1 MPIAPPQQFLHP
13 KLNIPLRWVL
23 VVPFVLQTVG
33 AVTLVGYLSFRSGQR
48 VVENLAHQL
57 IAEVGNRT
65 TLYLEKT
72 LEVPHLINQLN
83 ADAMSLGTIPNLQT
97 ENTET
102 LEKFF
107 GRQIL
112 RFPSVSTIAI
122 ANERGGMIGSGQKSS
137 SPSRSKIGS
146 GEKNSIALASVYR
159 TERFTKG
166 RYSIS
171 DVDTQGNKIRTQT
184 ISQNY
189 DARIRPWY
197 TTPKQARKATW
208 SPIYEYISRTKV
220 LGISAG
226 LPIYNRYGKFLGVL
240 TADLTLDHLNQFL
253 SNLKISKSG
262 QIFII
267 ERSGLLIAS
276 STNYPVFKLPAGKLQ
291 RTKALESQNSII
303 RETTAQLTKR
313 FRNLT
318 QINNIQQFEFE
329 QPAGKQF
336 AQVIPYSDRLG
347 LDWLI
352 IIVVPESDFTAE
364 IQANNYRTV
373 LLSSLALMV
382 SILLGLWTARKI
394 TQPIQKLNL
403 CTQAFSAG
411 KTVLPLSPTGIREID
426 VLRDGF
432 NQMMIQL
439 NTSFQALQENQQTL
453 ETFLDSVPVGVSIH
467 APSGQ
472 VIFVNN
478 KGKEILTLGV
488 TPAIAEELSATYQ
501 LYMAGTNE
509 FYPIEQLPA
518 IRGLKGEL
526 VYIDD
531 MEIAVSGRRVP
542 IEVSTIPVFDK
553 NGNVLYAINAFQD
566 ITQRVQSEQLLANYQ
581 RELERQVAEQTK
593 ALRES
598 KTQLQLIT
606 DSVPGCISY
615 VDASQ
620 HYRFVNKTYEIWFDC
635 QKEDILGKTIQ
646 EVIGLE
652 AYQRVLPYITQVLA
666 GEIVNYEA
674 EVPYQGHHTR
684 DISAILVPD
693 IDEHQVVQGYY
704 ALITDI
710 SEQQAAL
717 RERKST
723 EAALRES
730 EARFRQLAANVPG
743 IIYTIVHA
751 PDGSTRLEYISA
763 AVEEILEIKPE
774 QALAD
779 FSLISNL
786 WHPEDIEAYSLAL
799 QQNLSTFEPF
809 SYEWRVITPSGK
821 LKWLFARRSGLE
833 KRDNGDIVGH
843 GIVQDISDRKRAEAA
858 LRESEIRF
866 RLAFDDAAI
875 GMALVALNGQFI
887 EVNQVL
893 CDLVGYSET
902 ELLQK
907 TCWAITHPE
916 DFKSIEE
923 NVQKL
928 LSGEKR
934 SFQVKKRCI
943 HKQGKVIWTI
953 QSTSI
958 IRDQNGVPLYCVSQ
972 IQDISD
978 RQVAERVKDEFIS
991 IVSHELRT
999 PLTSICGALGILQS
1013 GKFDNQSDKFQHFLQ
1028 MAVNNSIRLVR
1039 LLNDILDLE
1048 RLESGSVE
1056 LLIEES
1062 ETNELMQQA
1071 VEAVQTL
1078 ASQAAITIKTVPI
1091 SVNLLVSPGA
1101 IVQVMINL
1109 LSNAIK
1115 FSPPG
1120 STIWLKAELINYD
1133 QIESDTDYFFSTS
1146 YVRFSVQD
1154 EGRGIPPE
1162 KLETI
1167 FERFQQVDASDSRQ
1181 KGGTGLGL
1189 AICKTIVQKHKGD
1202 IWVESELGK
1211 GSTFYFTIP
1220 RSGKD
1225 L

>member
-1 MPIAPPQQFLHP
+1 MPIAPSQQFLYP

-23 VVPFVLQTVG
+23 VIPFVLQTVG

-48 VVENLAHQL
+48 VVESLAHQL
-57 IAEVGNRT
+57 ITEVGNRT

-72 LEVPHLINQLN
+72 LEVPHLINRLN
-83 ADAMSLGTIPNLQT
+83 ADAISLGTLPNFQT

-122 ANERGGMIGSGQKSS
+122 ANERGGMIGSGQNSS
-137 SPSRSKIGS
+137 FLLPTKIGYGHQNPPS
-146 GEKNSIALASVYR
+146 LATVYR

-166 RYSIS
+166 KYSIS
-171 DVDTQGNKIRTQT
+171 DIDSQGNKIHTQV
-184 ISQNY
+184 IAQNY

-197 TTPKQARKATW
+197 KTPKQARKATW
-208 SPIYEYISRTKV
+208 SPIYEFISRTKV

-226 LPIYNRYGKFLGVL
+226 LPIYNRSGKFQGVL
-240 TADLTLDHLNQFL
+240 ATDITLDHLNQFL
-253 SNLKISKSG
+253 SSLKISKSG
-262 QIFII
+262 QIFMI

-276 STNYPVFKLPAGKLQ
+276 STNYPLFKIPTGKLQ
-291 RTKALESQNSII
+291 RTKAVESKNSII

-318 QINNIQQFEFE
+318 QIQNIQKFEFE

-336 AQVIPYSDRLG
+336 VQVIPYSDRLG
-347 LDWLI
+347 INWLI
-352 IIVVPESDFTAE
+352 VIVVPESDFTAE
-364 IQANNYRTV
+364 IQANNYRTA
-373 LLSSLALMV
+373 LLCGLALTI

-394 TQPIQKLNL
+394 TQPIQTLNL

-411 KTVLPLSPTGIREID
+411 KPVSPLSPTGIREVD
-426 VLRDGF
+426 ALRDGF
-432 NQMMIQL
+432 NQMMTQL
-439 NTSFQALQENQQTL
+439 NASFQTLQENQQTL
-453 ETFLDSVPVGVSIH
+453 KTFLDSVPVGMSIH

-472 VIFVNN
+472 VIFINH
-478 KGKEILTLGV
+478 KGKEILTPGV
-488 TPAIAEELSATYQ
+488 TSATAEELSATYQ
-501 LYMAGTNE
+501 LYVAGTNE
-509 FYPIEQLPA
+509 LYPTEKLPA
-518 IRGLKGEL
+518 IRGLKGES

-531 MEIAVSGRRVP
+531 MEIEVNGRRVP

-553 NGNVLYAINAFQD
+553 NGNIIYAINAFQD
-566 ITQRVQSEQLLANYQ
+566 ISERMQSQKLLANYQ
-581 RELERQVAEQTK
+581 RELENQVAEQTK
-593 ALRES
+593 AVRES
-598 KTQLQLIT
+598 KTQLELIT

-615 VDASQ
+615 IDASQ

-652 AYQRVLPYITQVLA
+652 AYQRVVAYITQVLA
-666 GEIVNYEA
+666 GKIVTYEA
-674 EVPYQGHHTR
+674 EVPYQDNHIR

-710 SEQQAAL
+710 SE
-717 RERKST
+717 RKRT

-730 EARFRQLAANVPG
+730 EARFQQLAANVPG

-774 QALAD
+774 QAIAD

-786 WHPEDIEAYSLAL
+786 WHPEDVKAYSLAL
-799 QQNLSTFEPF
+799 QQNLTTFEPF

-821 LKWLFARRSGLE
+821 LKWLIAKRSVLE

-843 GIVQDISDRKRAEAA
+843 GIVQDISESKRAEAA

-875 GMALVALNGQFI
+875 GMALIALDGQFL

-893 CDLVGYSET
+893 CAMVGYSET

-907 TCWAITHPE
+907 TCWGITHPE
-916 DFKSIEE
+916 DFQLIEE
-923 NVQKL
+923 NLQKL
-928 LSGEKR
+928 LSGEQR
-934 SFQVKKRCI
+934 SFQIKKRSI

-953 QSTSI
+953 QSTSL

-999 PLTSICGALGILQS
+999 PLTSICGALGIMQS
-1013 GKFDNQSDKFQHFLQ
+1013 GKFDNQSEKFQHFLQ

-1062 ETNELMQQA
+1062 ETSELMKQA

-1078 ASQAAITIKTVPI
+1078 ASQASIIIKVKPI
-1091 SVNLLVSPGA
+1091 SINLLVSPGA

-1120 STIWLKAELINYD
+1120 STIWLKAELINQD
-1133 QIESDTDYFFSTS
+1133 QIESDTDYFFSSS

-1189 AICKTIVQKHKGD
+1189 AICKTIVQKHKGE

-1211 GSTFYFTIP
+1211 GSIFYFTIP
-1220 RSGKD
+1220 RSEKY
-1225 L
+1225 